1 MGLSAKKKRATFWLR
16 KMIGK
21 LQMFP
26 IFIMSCLI
34 ISLSSGNPVRKHDV
48 KEEKLRR
55 TRTSGAAGP
64 LHFEQSEKEMDTG
77 AREAEGA
84 RKAEGGPI
92 YLGAREAKGA
102 RNAEGGPIYLG
113 AREAEGARKAEGGPI
128 YLGAREAEGARK
140 AEGGP

>member
-1 MGLSAKKKRATFWLR
+1 
-16 KMIGK
+16 
-21 LQMFP
+21 MFP
-26 IFIMSCLI
+26 IFIISCLI

-55 TRTSGAAGP
+55 TRTSGAAGR
-64 LHFEQSEKEMDTG
+64 LHFEQSEIEMDTG

-92 YLGAREAKGA
+92 YLGARKARGA
-102 RNAEGGPIYLG
+102 RKAEGGPIYLG

-128 YLGAREAEGARK
+128 YLGAREAEGAR
-140 AEGGP
+140 

>member
-1 MGLSAKKKRATFWLR
+1 MGSLSAKKKRATFWLR

-34 ISLSSGNPVRKHDV
+34 ISLSGNPVRKHDV

-55 TRTSGAAGP
+55 TRTSGAA
-64 LHFEQSEKEMDTG
+64 
-77 AREAEGA
+77 
-84 RKAEGGPI
+84 
-92 YLGAREAKGA
+92 
-102 RNAEGGPIYLG
+102 
-113 AREAEGARKAEGGPI
+113 EAEGARKAEGGPI

-140 AEGGP
+140 AEGGPLYLGAREAEGARKAEGGPIYLGA